1 MKMRSNI
8 ILTMTA
14 IVLLLSGCTKEL
26 GVTPTEVGQVKVQI
40 QTRAFVG
47 SEQEDVKIEKVRF
60 MLFQQLN
67 GALLN
72 NYSTANGTLD
82 IKNGGNF
89 NITAAPGQYSFAVII
104 NETPELTE
112 N

>member
-60 MLFQQLN
+60 M
-67 GALLN
+67 
-72 NYSTANGTLD
+72 
-82 IKNGGNF
+82 
-89 NITAAPGQYSFAVII
+89 
-104 NETPELTE
+104 
-112 N
+112 